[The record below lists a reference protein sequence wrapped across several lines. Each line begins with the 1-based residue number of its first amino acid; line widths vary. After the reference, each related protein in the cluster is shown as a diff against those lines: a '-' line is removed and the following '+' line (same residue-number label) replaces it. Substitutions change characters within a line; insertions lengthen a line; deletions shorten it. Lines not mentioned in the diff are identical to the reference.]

1 VVSER
6 LQKILAR
13 AGYGSR
19 RSAEALIAA
28 GRVRVNGRVVTEAG
42 TKADAATDVIEVD
55 GKRIAGETRRVY
67 LAMHKPA
74 GVVTTAVDPQKRRTV
89 MELLPDG
96 LPPHVL
102 PVGRLDRDTEG
113 LLLFTNDGELA
124 HRLAHPRYRID
135 KEYAALVEGHPS
147 ARALSRLRRGI
158 EIEGRMTAPA
168 EAEIVPDAP
177 PGYRQEEGRSWLRI
191 VIHEGRKR
199 QVRLM
204 CEAIGHP
211 VRRLVRVRIG
221 DVRLGSMRRGSVREL
236 RAREVAA
243 LRRAV
248 GLEADAV

>member
-1 VVSER
+1 MSER

-19 RSAEALIAA
+19 RTAEALIAA

-42 TKADAATDVIEVD
+42 TKADASTDVIEVD
-55 GKRIAGETRRVY
+55 GKRIAAEPPRVY

-74 GVVTTAVDPQKRRTV
+74 GVLTTASDPQRRRTV
-89 MELLPDG
+89 MHLLPDG

-124 HRLAHPRYRID
+124 HRLAHPRYRLD
-135 KEYAALVEGHPS
+135 KEYAALVEGRPS
-147 ARALSRLRRGI
+147 PTALERLRRGVDI
-158 EIEGRMTAPA
+158 DGWRTSPA
-168 EAEIVPDAP
+168 EADILEQPP
-177 PGYRQEEGRSWLRI
+177 PGYQQPEGATWLRI
-191 VIHEGRKR
+191 VIHEGHKR

-204 CEAIGHP
+204 CAAIGHP

-221 DVRLGSMRRGSVREL
+221 DIRLGRMRPGSVREL
-236 RAREVAA
+236 KPREVTA

-248 GLEADAV
+248 GLAPDAV

>member
-1 VVSER
+1 MNER

-28 GRVRVNGRVVTEAG
+28 GRVRVNGHVVTEAG
-42 TKADAATDVIEVD
+42 TKADAASDLIEVD
-55 GKRIAGETRRVY
+55 GKRIEQATPRVY

-89 MELLPDG
+89 MALLPDG

-135 KEYAALVEGHPS
+135 KEYAALVDGRPP
-147 ARALSRLRRGI
+147 ARALAQLRRGV
-158 EIEGRMTAPA
+158 EIEGRMTSQA
-168 EAEIVPDAP
+168 EADIMPDAP
-177 PGYRQEEGRSWLRI
+177 PGYRQEDGRSWLRI
-191 VIHEGRKR
+191 IIHEGRKR
-199 QVRLM
+199 QIRLM
-204 CEAIGHP
+204 CDAVGHP
-211 VRRLVRVRIG
+211 VRRLVRVRVG
-221 DVRLGSMRRGSVREL
+221 DVRLAGMRRGTVREL
-236 RAREVAA
+236 KPREVTA

-248 GLEADAV
+248 GLDADAV